1 MWFTPLPRLR
11 LCTETHVYRHMF
23 TPCLFTDICLPV
35 QTHGK
40 RLARGVEAGFGLRRA
55 GTSGGVGGSGA
66 GEALWNLDPPIYPKP
81 MPIDP
86 DRDYVNRV
94 SNIASHMFVY

>member
-66 GEALWNLDPPIYPKP
+66 GGFVEFGSPHISKIHAHIPIV
-81 MPIDP
+81 IT
-86 DRDYVNRV
+86 
-94 SNIASHMFVY
+94 

>member
-55 GTSGGVGGSGA
+55 GTSRAVWAGA
-66 GEALWNLDPPIYPKP
+66 EPGRLCGIWIPPYIQNPCPY
-81 MPIDP
+81 P